1 MLLLGLCLL
10 SCNNQSSKQENL
22 SNLKQQDTIEQI
34 TITDNYE
41 LLFQRLSRETYVQAN
56 DFA

>member
-1 MLLLGLCLL
+1 MTIRYYMLLLGLCLL

-22 SNLKQQDTIEQI
+22 SNLEQQDTIEQI

-41 LLFQRLSRETYVQAN
+41 LLFQRLSRET
-56 DFA
+56 